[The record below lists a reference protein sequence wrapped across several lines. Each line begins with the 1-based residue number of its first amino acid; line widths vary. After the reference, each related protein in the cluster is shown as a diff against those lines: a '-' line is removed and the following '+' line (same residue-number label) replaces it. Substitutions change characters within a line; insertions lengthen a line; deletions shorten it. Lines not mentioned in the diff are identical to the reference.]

1 MLGTRVML
9 EKDIESKV
17 CDHAK
22 TRGMLVYKF
31 TSPNRASVPDRLF
44 VTPDGTTFFIEF
56 KAAGK
61 KPTEAQARE
70 HQRLRNHKVEV
81 FVVDD
86 VENGKL
92 LIDMMMLPIVRT
104 Q

>member
-1 MLGTRVML
+1 MML
-9 EKDIESKV
+9 EKQIEKKV

-44 VTPDGTTFFIEF
+44 VTPEGTTFFIEF

-86 VENGKL
+86 VEDGKL